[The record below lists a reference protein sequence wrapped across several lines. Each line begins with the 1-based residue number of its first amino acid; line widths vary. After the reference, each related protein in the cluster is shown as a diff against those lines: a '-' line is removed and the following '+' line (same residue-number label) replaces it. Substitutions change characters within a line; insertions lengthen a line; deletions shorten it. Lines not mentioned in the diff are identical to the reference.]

1 MSRFEETTPIVSS
14 QESLGPPRFWTDAK
28 PSRPHFRKQSDA
40 SSTVQYIE
48 ASCAVYTFEMSIV
61 VDMYRPDLRIF
72 IDLAVTQAFTE

>member
-1 MSRFEETTPIVSS
+1 MKRRPQSSALKRAWDPRDFGPMQNRADRIFENRVML
-14 QESLGPPRFWTDAK
+14 Q
-28 PSRPHFRKQSDA
+28 
-40 SSTVQYIE
+40 VQYIE